1 MSPGKPLNTKEI
13 TELLSKLKA
22 QTPEYPSELMEA
34 RKAAFLKQA
43 VNIKIDRTG
52 QGGEGGNQ
60 GGSGGSGGSGT
71 VLGSGSVPGVL
82 LQALIGIAVVTALL
96 LGAYAYRNQFGD
108 NSQNTKVSVEE
119 VMPAS
124 SQVAPETVTVIPGSA
139 TPVLTVS
146 PTAGTPTPTEAL
158 LVLDDPYSNGTLV
171 AEEIQTESAA
181 LTGTQTNNGLH
192 LGQTPGAP
200 AAPGQ
205 GNPGNANKP
214 DKPVK
219 PEKTKKPKKD

>member
-22 QTPEYPSELMEA
+22 ETPEYPSELMEA

-52 QGGEGGNQ
+52 QGGNGGHQ
-60 GGSGGSGGSGT
+60 GGSGGSGGSGA

-108 NSQNTKVSVEE
+108 NSQNTRVSVDEE
-119 VMPAS
+119 MPAS
-124 SQVAPETVTVIPGSA
+124 SLVAPETLTVTPGSA

-146 PTAGTPTPTEAL
+146 PTVGTPTVTL
-158 LVLDDPYSNGTLV
+158 LVFDDMELNGASAV
-171 AEEIQTESAA
+171 EELKTERASIN
-181 LTGTQTNNGLH
+181 GTQTDNGLH
-192 LGQTPGAP
+192 LGQTPGTP

-205 GNPGNANKP
+205 GNPSNPNKP
-214 DKPVK
+214 DKPDK
-219 PEKTKKPKKD
+219 PKKPKKTK